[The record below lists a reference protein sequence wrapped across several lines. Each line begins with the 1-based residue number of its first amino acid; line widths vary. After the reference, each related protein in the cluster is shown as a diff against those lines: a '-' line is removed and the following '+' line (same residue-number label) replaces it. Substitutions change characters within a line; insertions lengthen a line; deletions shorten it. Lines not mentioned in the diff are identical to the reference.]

1 MKKIFALLS
10 LFVFVNSA
18 FAEQVTTNRY
28 WKELNDRCKS
38 KISTNNYICDYLQCT
53 RSQVE
58 QSYYAENSLWRDGWS
73 EIVTANVY
81 SIYAQPAEQSLSVGE
96 ERQAL
101 PILQMNMLAMFKAA
115 YDGLNEKGVCNQKM
129 PPELVKSFRGY

>member
-1 MKKIFALLS
+1 MKKFLAILS
-10 LFVFVNSA
+10 LLMIANSA

-38 KISTNNYICDYLQCT
+38 KISTNNYMCDFLQCT
-53 RSQVE
+53 RSQID

-73 EIVTANVY
+73 EVVTANVY
-81 SIYAQPAEQSLSVGE
+81 KVYAQPAEQSLSVAE
-96 ERQAL
+96 ERQVL
-101 PILQMNMLAMFKAA
+101 PIFQRNLQAMFKVT

-129 PPELVKSFRGY
+129 PAELVKSYRGY